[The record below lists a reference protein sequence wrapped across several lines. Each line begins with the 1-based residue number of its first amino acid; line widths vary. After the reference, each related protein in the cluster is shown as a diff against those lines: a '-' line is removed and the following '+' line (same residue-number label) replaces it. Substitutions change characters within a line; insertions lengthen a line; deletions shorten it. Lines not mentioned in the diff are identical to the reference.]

1 MSSDHARLTRFE
13 RMLSLVTRVAPGE
26 GRTAFLFF
34 LHGFL
39 LLASYQVVKALREAF
54 MLTKFSAET
63 RAYAVAGMALV
74 LMLVVPLYGRLRH
87 HLHGADLLR
96 AVTLFFVATLP
107 LFALLTHYQVSIA
120 FAFFIW
126 VGIYGVMVVSQM
138 WAYAADSFNVKSG
151 QRLFVVIM
159 LGANLGALAG
169 AKVTQ
174 VAVAALSP
182 MGLMVLAT
190 CTLGATL
197 FLAKPE
203 RDAIPAASRAVE
215 IERSRPVPKLLG
227 GIGLVLRDRYL
238 LHMALFVVLLN
249 WINSTGE
256 FILADFVKAD
266 AVARVAESGGAL
278 DLGTLI
284 TEFYGSFNFW
294 VTLIS
299 LLMQLFLVSRIYH
312 LVGVRGG
319 LLVQPVIVAL
329 GYALL
334 VFGPMLGGF
343 IPFFYLIRRL
353 KFAENS
359 VDYSLMNTTRQ
370 ALYLPVDR
378 DSKYDGKIAID
389 TFFWRFGDLIQAVGI
404 FIGLHL
410 LDWEAREFCS
420 GDTRAGA
427 GMDCARGRDGT
438 RLQPQGE
445 RERRA
450 CGARGGRAHSG
461 PALCAGRV
469 VHAPGR
475 ADGVLRRGTRRRAG
489 AEGPPRRWAPIAAL
503 DAVQCP
509 AAGFRRQGA
518 VERRDT
524 GTAHHGRRLQ
534 PRRARGAQHVRG
546 KARDALTAQTPSAGT
561 TAISPSSTRSSSLFN
576 SRCTS
581 RISDL
586 VRPI

>member
-13 RMLSLVTRVAPGE
+13 RLLSLVTRVAPGE

-169 AKVTQ
+169 AKLTQ

-284 TEFYGSFNFW
+284 TEFYGNFNFW

-378 DSKYDGKIAID
+378 NSKYDGKIAID

-410 LDWEAREFCS
+410 LDWEARNFAVV
-420 GDTRAGA
+420 TLVLALA
-427 GMDCARGRDGT
+427 WIALAVVMGRDYSRKASENAVHVAPEAVDRIPDLLYAPGESFMHPVAPT
-438 RLQPQGE
+438 AFYDAEPGDVLVLKAHRDDGHRLPHWMRFNVRLQ
-445 RERRA
+445 A
-450 CGARGGRAHSG
+450 F
-461 PALCAGRV
+461 V
-469 VHAPGR
+469 
-475 ADGVLRRGTRRRAG
+475 
-489 AEGPPRRWAPIAAL
+489 
-503 DAVQCP
+503 
-509 AAGFRRQGA
+509 
-518 VERRDT
+518 
-524 GTAHHGRRLQ
+524 
-534 PRRARGAQHVRG
+534 G
-546 KARDALTAQTPSAGT
+546 KAPLNVETPELRITVVASNLDGLEAR
-561 TAISPSSTRSSSLFN
+561 STFVAR
-576 SRCTS
+576 RVT
-581 RISDL
+581 R
-586 VRPI
+586 